1 MTDGSPDFRRLS
13 DRPIPERMT
22 VVEIEMR
29 ELARRFERHA
39 AKSDELIAKLDNR
52 ADRQDIAMARLLAGL
67 AILMFV
73 GQLAAPVVLRMIGVP
88 T

>member
-1 MTDGSPDFRRLS
+1 MSDGSPDFRRLS

-67 AILMFV
+67 AVLMFLGQVLAPFV
-73 GQLAAPVVLRMIGVP
+73 GRLLGLP